1 MADLPAG
8 EVSHAVAFGMVST
21 SAAAMLSIYQ
31 PAGVTVYFLTA
42 VATAKPAGIVLGA
55 LIFIYNSKMT
65 KAVTNMNAGAH

>member
-8 EVSHAVAFGMVST
+8 EVSRAVAFGMVST

-42 VATAKPAGIVLGA
+42 VATAKPAGVVTGA
-55 LIFIYNSKMT
+55 FILIYDSKVA